1 VNVDIGDVYGNV
13 NNVGA
18 NATFH
23 GPVDFSSNSRG
34 SGPAGS
40 GPASR
45 RPRAEVGVLTVIDPE
60 IQAVVAVLRQLDEFR
75 ERRLRH
81 GPTAYEASV
90 PDRWGRRVR
99 VAAVKSLQP
108 GNESAVLAYQGLVEE
123 YNPATVLLV
132 GVAGGVNGKVA
143 VGDVVIGDQVIL
155 YDHRRV
161 TAEGSRHRG
170 QAQAISAELL
180 HRLSEFSVA
189 EHDQQRS
196 FRLHRGPIG
205 SGNAVVT
212 DVDSEIRLWLN
223 DFHEKVLAV
232 ETESAGLA
240 QAFHERVRGDGV
252 RGWLPIR
259 GISDTADA
267 DKGHDHHPLAAGHAA
282 VVMAML
288 LPYLYFEHASAE
300 PDR

>member
-1 VNVDIGDVYGNV
+1 VSFEIGDVHGNV
-13 NNVGA
+13 NSVGP

-23 GPVDFSSNSRG
+23 GPVDFSSDSHR
-34 SGPAGS
+34 AA
-40 GPASR
+40 PASPAP
-45 RPRAEVGVLTVIDPE
+45 RPSRAEVGVLTVIDPE
-60 IQAVVAVLRQLDEFR
+60 IHAVVAVLRQMYDYR

-81 GPTAYEASV
+81 GPTAYEAWL

-99 VAAVKSLQP
+99 VAAVRSLRP

-132 GVAGGVNGKVA
+132 GVAGGIGDKVA
-143 VGDVVIGDQVIL
+143 IGDVVIGDQVIM

-161 TAEGSRHRG
+161 TAEGPRHRG
-170 QAQAISAELL
+170 QAQEIAPDLL
-180 HRLSEFSVA
+180 HRLAEFAVA
-189 EHDQQRS
+189 VPGQHRS
-196 FRLHRGPIG
+196 FRVHHGPIG

-212 DVDSEIRLWLN
+212 DAGSEIRLWLN
-223 DFHEKVLAV
+223 EFHERVLAV

-252 RGWLPIR
+252 RGWLPVR
-259 GISDTADA
+259 GISDRADA
-267 DKGHDHHPLAAGHAA
+267 AKGHAYHQLAAGHAA

-288 LPYLYFEHASAE
+288 LPYLYFEQ